1 MKYIKKR
8 VRIKWYNINKRA
20 WKRRIKNFNEYWKCG
35 VQMGLIKD
43 DDILKS
49 MVYRNYE
56 LALKEIEVTIKLIR
70 RNEYDRIRNC

>member
-1 MKYIKKR
+1 MKHVKKR
-8 VRIKWYNINKRA
+8 VCIKWHNRNKRA
-20 WKRRIKNFNEYWKCG
+20 WKRRIKNFNEYWNCG

-49 MVYRNYE
+49 MVYRKYE
-56 LALKEIEVTIKLIR
+56 LELKEIELTIKLIR